1 MNTTVKLP
9 IGIENFEEIRT
20 EGFYYVDKTG
30 LIKEL
35 LDNWGKVNLF
45 TRPRRFGKS
54 LNMSMLKYFFEY
66 GCDSRLFEGLAI
78 AREKELCENY
88 MGKFPVVSVSLKDAN
103 AGDYKAARQMLC
115 SVIGNE
121 AMRFHF
127 LSESENLTKEEMA
140 RYKQL
145 IAVGGIGESTYP
157 MTDDV
162 LTESLLMLC
171 KLLYKH
177 YGQKTVLL
185 IDEYDVPLDKAQHS
199 GYYDEMLKLIRNLYS
214 KALKSNDSLQFAVMT
229 GCLKIA
235 RESIFTGLNNLRVFS
250 VMNVQ
255 FDEHFGF
262 SDSEVREML
271 DYYGYEDRFDLAKEW
286 YDGYR
291 FGNADVYCPWDVINY
306 CADLRADPKASPRA
320 FWINTS
326 GNDIIR
332 SFIQAARP
340 GTRRELELLVNGE
353 SVTKKINQELTYREL
368 YSNIDNLWSVLFM
381 AGYLTLRGEADGDTC
396 QLAIPNQEIR
406 KIFIDQI
413 LEWFQ
418 EEARRDTPKLDAF
431 CAAFPKGDAETIEA
445 LFNAYLARTISIRD
459 TNVRKKKKENFYH
472 GILLGLLGHRE
483 DWYIRSNAESGDG
496 FSDILIEIEEEGIG
510 IVIEVK
516 YPDRG
521 KKSAKDGEKAA
532 TNDGIP
538 VKVSEKAATAE
549 ASLNGA
555 KMSSAE
561 IRTSSIDANLEEGCR
576 DALAQIEEMG
586 YDAQLKLD
594 GCDTVIKYGIAC
606 NRKRCKVMVSN

>member
-9 IGIENFEEIRT
+9 IGIDNFAKLRT
-20 EGFYYVDKTG
+20 EDFYYVDKTG

-35 LDNWGKVNLF
+35 LQNWSEVNLF

-66 GCDSRLFEGLAI
+66 GWDSRLFEGLAI
-78 AREKELCENY
+78 AGEKELCENY
-88 MGKFPVVSVSLKDAN
+88 MGMFPVVSVSLKDAS
-103 AGDYKAARQMLC
+103 AGDYKTARQMLC
-115 SVIGNE
+115 SIIGNE
-121 AMRFHF
+121 ATRFHF
-127 LSESENLTKEEMA
+127 LLESEKLTKEEKA

-145 IAVGGIGESTYP
+145 IAVGGIGESAYT

-171 KLLYKH
+171 NFLYKH
-177 YGQKTVLL
+177 YGQKAVLL
-185 IDEYDVPLDKAQHS
+185 IDEYDVPLDKAQHY
-199 GYYDEMLKLIRNLYS
+199 GYYDEMVKLIRNLYS
-214 KALKSNDSLQFAVMT
+214 RALKSNDSLQFAVMT

-235 RESIFTGLNNLRVFS
+235 KESIFTGLNNLRVFS
-250 VMNVQ
+250 VMNIQ

-262 SDSEVREML
+262 SDNEVRAML
-271 DYYGYEDRFDLAKEW
+271 DYYGCADRFELAKEW

-306 CADLRADPKASPRA
+306 CAELRADPKASPRA

-332 SFIQAARP
+332 RFIQSAKL
-340 GTRRELELLVNGE
+340 GTRRELELLVNGG
-353 SVTKKINQELTYREL
+353 SVIKKINQELTYREL
-368 YSNIDNLWSVLFM
+368 YSSMDNLWSVLFM
-381 AGYLTLRGEADGDTC
+381 TGYLTLSGEVDGDIC
-396 QLAIPNQEIR
+396 HLAIPNQEIR

-431 CAAFPKGDAETIEA
+431 CAAFPKGDAKTIET
-445 LFNAYLARTISIRD
+445 LFNAYLVRTISIRD

-516 YPDRG
+516 YPDSCRKPTDEG
-521 KKSAKDGEKAA
+521 AVTDGEMSVM
-532 TNDGIP
+532 DR
-538 VKVSEKAATAE
+538 EKP
-549 ASLNGA
+549 
-555 KMSSAE
+555 SSKN
-561 IRTSSIDANLEEGCR
+561 RKTLSVDANLEKGCR
-576 DALAQIEEMG
+576 EALAQIEEMG
-586 YDAQLKLD
+586 YDAALRLE
-594 GCDTVIKYGIAC
+594 GFDTVIKYGIAC
-606 NRKRCKVMVSN
+606 NRKRCKVMVSQ